1 MPFHGLD
8 DSSIHVA
15 HLCLKVLTFVAGT
28 IRFFFLMWVRVGLG
42 RICSEPV
49 RAGFGWFGIIRG
61 HVVCQD
67 RFAMVRAD
75 QIPSGLFGAGKSG
88 PPRPART
95 HKTHKFWPQQEKHK
109 VFSKKHFRFNKK
121 SVCVKTCYNSVLL
134 KWLLRF
140 IKTFYFF
147 RKLFRG
153 AGIRHR

>member
-1 MPFHGLD
+1 MCCRDGSL
-8 DSSIHVA
+8 
-15 HLCLKVLTFVAGT
+15 L
-28 IRFFFLMWVRVGLG
+28 RFDVGANRVGLNLFG
-42 RICSEPV
+42 ASSGQFWLV
-49 RAGFGWFGIIRG
+49 RDYWGQAA
-61 HVVCQD
+61 CQD
-67 RFAMVRAD
+67 RFAMGRAG
-75 QIPSGLFGAGKSG
+75 QIPSGQFGAGKSG